1 MAPIKTQWT
10 RLIRFVAAETSRVH
24 IGEPVDR
31 NLDVGLASHN
41 GQTIKAYEII
51 GSALDPA
58 AQVTENVLT
67 VRTLLSPVSNEE
79 VKYVRCLGLNYSDHA
94 AEAGLAKPAFPILF
108 IKPPSSLLGPDA
120 TITIPAVAQPPKEHL
135 PDYEVEFTIVIGKP
149 AKDVREEDALDYIL
163 GYTGANDVCDPPRC
177 NLRSLNSILDP
188 RFRSGSTRWPLLS
201 GVSQKALVSTGLIPS
216 PLVRRVLTPMDL
228 RTADNTNPLG
238 PCLVSASSIP
248 DPQQVPLKCVL
259 NGTTVQDGTTADM
272 IFSVRRT
279 IAFLS
284 QGTTLEPGS
293 LILTGTPKGVGFV
306 KKPPLYLKDGDK
318 VSTWVGGG
326 IGSLYNDVKEERSG
340 GKARL

>member
-163 GYTGANDVCDPPRC
+163 GYTGANDV
-177 NLRSLNSILDP
+177 S
-188 RFRSGSTRWPLLS
+188 FRKHQMAVTQWGFSKGF
-201 GVSQKALVSTGLIPS
+201 
-216 PLVRRVLTPMDL
+216 
-228 RTADNTNPLG
+228 DNTNPLG

-293 LILTGTPKGVGFV
+293 LILTGTPKGVGSV

-340 GKARL
+340 AKARL